1 MEAVELIKSGKDQ
14 KNTKF
19 NKILKFLASI
29 FLADITILYSIY
41 LYFKKLNSKGILDLD
56 LNFTGT
62 ELIWGNTIWLNI
74 IHIFILGICG
84 GIFGLIFGY
93 LSRQLSKT
101 EKRIYTIVYVFNK
114 ILLIA
119 IFSLLIELSK
129 TNNIETINNIG
140 NVLLNYYTNSIFN
153 IVFITL
159 NYITVFLSVYYFI
172 NIGLDIRNDPNN
184 KLDKESKYTFLDI
197 KWYHY
202 IWLGWPIG
210 FYLHYILDLI
220 LKIVLAI
227 IQLSKKLNFED
238 LISPISST
246 VDKIDIAQHN
256 LFVIL
261 SKGMIASGILVYQRK
276 ILTREIKYH
285 WSIKLLLSLC
295 ISFLLPY
302 ILIYYNRYC

>member
-1 MEAVELIKSGKDQ
+1 MEAVELIKSEKDQ
-14 KNTKF
+14 KNIKF
-19 NKILKFLASI
+19 YKILKFLASI

-74 IHIFILGICG
+74 VHILILGICG

-119 IFSLLIELSK
+119 IFSLLIELLK

-140 NVLLNYYTNSIFN
+140 NVLLNYYTYSIFN

-172 NIGLDIRNDPNN
+172 NIGLEIRNDPNN
-184 KLDKESKYTFLDI
+184 KLDKKSKYTFLDI

-256 LFVIL
+256 LFVII

-276 ILTREIKYH
+276 ILTGEIKYH